1 MSILLRL
8 LESPVVQRLG
18 WTLLHFVWQGALI
31 GALAAV
37 GLLLLRR
44 SATSARHALL
54 LAAFVMLAL
63 APVATFTVVTPVPA
77 RTIAAEHPL
86 PNAPVLNRPSV
97 VRNGVAGSA
106 FPPGAQDEPPAGLT
120 QTPESASSNSS
131 PSTPAEPVFARTIA
145 DRCRPALPWL
155 VIAWVAGVI
164 LLTIR
169 LVGAWWRLRRLLT
182 RDVWPLVDRW
192 ATLTSHMCDAF
203 DVHRKV
209 QFLESRLADVPVV
222 ISWLRPVVLVPTS
235 IMTNLTPA
243 EVEALLAHELAH
255 IRRRDDVV
263 NLLQTVIETLL
274 FYHPAV
280 WWLSAR
286 LRQEREHCCDDLA
299 AEMIGDRVIYSRAL
313 MAAAQLATSRP
324 ERLAVA
330 ANGGKLVVRIRRL
343 LGRTAIGPVQP
354 QSRWPVVAILLLM
367 MLAAVGLVAS
377 RPSAQEPPPV
387 LGAADRN
394 RANSDAPAPGEPGRE
409 STDAAQ
415 ADLASSQIVT
425 GIEEAMLR
433 FASVDYSAEYGEQ
446 RDANAFRDGVDPLLL
461 DGTGRYTFRTDGRR
475 WFADEHGFTYSI
487 GTTDVSPTRAVSGF
501 DGNLHYVREGDV
513 VTLAEDHLAVERCA
527 PAHVFWEVG
536 RNWSWLKAALNDAS
550 ARIVDRPV
558 IDGHHCIAVHSE
570 WSPAWAGTIYVF
582 DVVVSPEQSFLPLT
596 CTITENGQAED
607 EWQIS
612 ELGQTTEGTWYPRVI
627 QTSHR
632 RGLPVRSRQLAI
644 TSLAL
649 RSDFRDADFAY
660 AVPSGVDVID
670 YPRGAVYFNDPWQPE
685 LGPWLRDRFDIPT
698 LWIQPTDDIGSHCD
712 GTIHG
717 QPAPAIEAMEWVG
730 GDPGPWNRP
739 GRQYTILF
747 FFGGRLI
754 SPTPQWIA
762 GLKALQQ
769 KYAEA
774 GVELIGV
781 ASSSSGEEVRQTVRE
796 LNIAFP
802 VAIATPSDQAGS
814 YGRTHDGFGLPSY
827 TGVFVIDPQGTVHVV
842 NNPRPAGDAQ
852 LALEPL
858 IQKLLGLPPE
868 EFARDEDGLSIED
881 WRATINEW
889 RRLRAAAHGQARMV
903 GSVMY
908 NHPLT
913 RLPDYSNITVT
924 LTPLLRVVSGHTP
937 HGHTVHSEDSQAVST
952 RCDRDG
958 RFEFTD
964 LRKGT
969 YTLAAT
975 LANYEKHEQIIA
987 VPADEAV
994 SVDDV
999 KVLLNR
1005 AGAR

>member
-1 MSILLRL
+1 
-8 LESPVVQRLG
+8 V
-18 WTLLHFVWQGALI
+18 
-31 GALAAV
+31 
-37 GLLLLRR
+37 
-44 SATSARHALL
+44 
-54 LAAFVMLAL
+54 
-63 APVATFTVVTPVPA
+63 
-77 RTIAAEHPL
+77 
-86 PNAPVLNRPSV
+86 
-97 VRNGVAGSA
+97 
-106 FPPGAQDEPPAGLT
+106 
-120 QTPESASSNSS
+120 SSNSS
-131 PSTPAEPVFARTIA
+131 PSTQAEPGFALTFA

-155 VIAWVAGVI
+155 VAAWVAGVI
-164 LLTIR
+164 LLTLR

-182 RDVWPLVDRW
+182 REVRPLVDRW

-222 ISWLRPVVLVPTS
+222 ISWFRPVVLVPTS

-243 EVEALLAHELAH
+243 EVEALLVHELAH

-299 AEMIGDRVIYSRAL
+299 AEMIGDRLVYSRAL
-313 MAAAQLATSRP
+313 LAAAQLATSRP
-324 ERLAVA
+324 ERVAVA
-330 ANGGKLVVRIRRL
+330 ATGGKLVVRIRRL
-343 LGRTAIGPVQP
+343 LGKSANGPAQP
-354 QSRWPVVAILLLM
+354 QSRWPVVAILLLV

-377 RPSAQEPPPV
+377 RPSAQEPSPV
-387 LGAADRN
+387 NGAADRN
-394 RANSDAPAPGEPGRE
+394 RANSGTPAPGEPGRD
-409 STDAAQ
+409 STDSARP
-415 ADLASSQIVT
+415 DLAPSQLVAA
-425 GIEEAMLR
+425 IEQAMQR
-433 FASVDYSAEYGEQ
+433 FISVDYTAEYAEQ

-461 DGTGRYTFRTDGRR
+461 DGTGGYTFRSDGRR
-475 WFADEHGFTYSI
+475 WFADERGFMYTI
-487 GTTDVSPTRAVSGF
+487 GTSDIRPTRAVSGF
-501 DGNLHYVREGDV
+501 DGTVHYVRDGGI
-513 VTLAEDHLAVERCA
+513 VTLGEDHLAVERCA
-527 PAHVFWEVG
+527 PAHVFWEIG
-536 RNWSWLKAALNDAS
+536 RNWSWLKAALIDTT
-550 ARIVDRPV
+550 ARIVDRPM
-558 IDGHHCIAVHSE
+558 IDGHRCIAVHSA
-570 WSPAWAGTIYVF
+570 WSPAWAGTTFVF
-582 DVVVSPEQSFLPLT
+582 DVVISPEQSYLPLK
-596 CTITENGQAED
+596 CTISENGQPED
-607 EWQIS
+607 EWQVS
-612 ELGQTTEGTWYPRVI
+612 ELGQIVEGTWYPRVI

-632 RGLPVRSRQLAI
+632 RGLPVRSRQLTI
-644 TSLAL
+644 TSFAL
-649 RSDFRDADFAY
+649 RSDFKDADFVY
-660 AVPSGVDVID
+660 AAPAGIDVVD
-670 YPRGAVYFNDPWQPE
+670 YPRGAVYFNDPWQPVV
-685 LGPWLRDRFDIPT
+685 GPWLRDRFDFPT
-698 LWIQPTDDIGSHCD
+698 PWLEPTDDIGSHCD

-717 QPAPAIEAMEWVG
+717 QPVPAIEATEWIG
-730 GDPGPWNRP
+730 DDPGPWNRP

-769 KYAEA
+769 KYGEA

-781 ASSSSGEEVRQTVRE
+781 ASSSSAEDVRQTVRE

-802 VAIATPSDQAGS
+802 VAIAAPSDKAGS
-814 YGRTHDGFGLPSY
+814 YGRTHDDFGLPTY
-827 TGVFVIDPQGTVHVV
+827 TGVFVVDPQGIVHVV
-842 NNPRPAGDAQ
+842 KNPQPAGDAQ

-858 IQKLLGLPPE
+858 IQKLLGLPPG

-889 RRLRAAAHGQARMV
+889 RRLRAAAPGQARMV

-913 RLPDYSNITVT
+913 RLPDYGNVTVT

-937 HGHTVHSEDSQAVST
+937 HGHTVHSEDSQAVRT
-952 RCDRDG
+952 KCDRDG

-969 YTLAAT
+969 YTLTTTA
-975 LANYEKHEQIIA
+975 ANYEKHEQIVA
-987 VPADEAV
+987 VPTNEAV